1 MVVIC
6 VARRYIHLYTDDSLL
21 FKKQSENSL
30 VCYKFHEKKE
40 WLNYLYRIENLKERE
55 REEGK
60 RERERVQLV
69 FQDNCMCFQMHLQKI
84 RLSLWWKK
92 LLKLTAAHFYKLK
105 MSLFV

>member
-30 VCYKFHEKKE
+30 VCYKFHEKK
-40 WLNYLYRIENLKERE
+40 NDRITCIELRIYKRE

-60 RERERVQLV
+60 RERVQLV

-84 RLSLWWKK
+84 RLSLW
-92 LLKLTAAHFYKLK
+92 
-105 MSLFV
+105 